1 MSERSEHGGRDVAL
15 CSPVERTAMPEPT
28 ASISPHPRIAMPA
41 AIGIALLVLFFGVFG
56 AWAALATLQSAAIAP
71 ATIISEGKRKTVQ
84 HLEGGIVSEIV
95 VHDGDP
101 VKAGQVLLRLDD
113 TQPRADLQILRV
125 RRQVAAALQ
134 ARLRAERDGLDQ
146 IGFPDWL
153 LAATDDPTA
162 TEIMQGQENL
172 FRARRTSV
180 ASQVAILEQRVVEF
194 EEEINGLTSEIAAF
208 DKQLALIGEEVED
221 LQQLFDKRLVPQSR
235 LLALRRRAA
244 AIEGERSRNVSNIAR
259 ARQMISESRL
269 RTAELEAARMT
280 EVTQELRDTDAALFD
295 LLERIRAAEDV
306 IARTEIRAPLDGTV
320 VNLQVHSP
328 RGVVGPGEPLL
339 EIVPAHDR
347 LVVEAMVRPADI
359 DVVHPGLRAQVRLT
373 AFNSRAVL
381 PLNGEVVYVSA
392 DILSDQRTGQQY
404 YLARVELTDDVSA
417 ALDGAE
423 LYPGMA
429 AQVMIATGRRTAL
442 DYVLRPVTRSLER
455 AFREG

>member
-1 MSERSEHGGRDVAL
+1 MSERSEHGGRDLAL
-15 CSPVERTAMPEPT
+15 PSPGQSVMPEPA
-28 ASISPHPRIAMPA
+28 ASISPHPRIALPA
-41 AIGIALLVLFFGVFG
+41 AIGVALLVLFFGVFG
-56 AWAALATLQSAAIAP
+56 AWAALAPLQSAAIAP
-71 ATIISEGKRKTVQ
+71 ATIISDSKRKTVQ

-95 VHDGDP
+95 VRDGDP
-101 VKAGQVLLRLDD
+101 VKAGQILLRLDD

-134 ARLRAERDGLDQ
+134 ARLRAERDGLDA
-146 IGFPDWL
+146 ISFPQWL
-153 LAATDDPTA
+153 LAAAADPTA
-162 TEIMQGQENL
+162 AEIMQGQENV

-180 ASQVAILEQRVVEF
+180 TSRVAILEQRVAEF

-221 LQQLFDKRLVPQSR
+221 LQLLFDKRLVPQSR
-235 LLALRRRAA
+235 LLELRRRAA
-244 AIEGERSRNVSNIAR
+244 AIEGERSRNVSDIAR

-269 RTAELEAARMT
+269 RAAELEAARMT

-306 IARTEIRAPLDGTV
+306 IARTEIRAPLDGTI

-339 EIVPAHDR
+339 EIVPEHDR

-373 AFNSRAVL
+373 AFNSRTML

-392 DILSDQRTGQQY
+392 DILSDRRTGEQY

-429 AQVMIATGRRTAL
+429 AQVMIATGSRTAL